1 MEKGKC
7 RVNLILEFERAE
19 KDTVINNLTSQE
31 IAKKGDYIIKN
42 PHGFSFVLDE
52 QFVVDEE
59 YFKENYEVIEEEK
72 EKEIT
77 MPEILAKKILENTIQ
92 KFIKEIISPSFGI
105 NDFMKLISFKED
117 NKMIDFKE
125 RKEDSPLEGE
135 LKMDEKDIKNIL
147 SKGNYLFLSL
157 EDYKRL
163 TNLTPYEAK
172 NNNENEEISKLSQR
186 LYKESLDKSLVG
198 KKKLL
203 SILNDRLTRNPSR
216 IPSNID
222 YYLKTCKELSEEIK
236 DIENKLKEIDD
247 EKM

>member
-7 RVNLILEFERAE
+7 RVNLILEFEKAE

-42 PHGFSFVLDE
+42 PHGFSFV
-52 QFVVDEE
+52 VDEE
-59 YFKENYEVIEEEK
+59 YFKENYEIIEEEI

-77 MPEILAKKILENTIQ
+77 MPEILAKNILENTIK

-105 NDFMKLISFKED
+105 NDFMKIISFKED
-117 NKMIDFKE
+117 PKKFEFTE

-135 LKMDEKDIKNIL
+135 LKMEEKDISYVL
-147 SKGNYLFLSL
+147 PKGNYLFVSA
-157 EDYKRL
+157 EDFKRL
-163 TNLTPYEAK
+163 TNLAP
-172 NNNENEEISKLSQR
+172 
-186 LYKESLDKSLVG
+186 YKEEHTDKNQEVSRDTLE
-198 KKKLL
+198 KLL
-203 SILNDRLTRNPSR
+203 KERIALRKRITELLTKNPSR

-222 YYLKTCKELSEEIK
+222 FNLKVQKELIEEIK
-236 DIENKLKEIDD
+236 EIEKTLEKFKEEAN